1 MLPTAPAGKPS
12 ETFRKLN
19 PWQGSG
25 QLLISYPCPNPE
37 RDRWSGLP
45 PPSPRKITSYIG
57 FYRNRDLHPHP
68 PPPPKKKEIIIKSC
82 TPPPPPP
89 TINVSTLLNRKKYSC
104 KKNNNKKHPV
114 FSVIWV
120 WTPPAPVSICEER
133 VEGGGYYNIFIHTWA
148 RTILGFKILNF
159 NTFEGFQ
166 KNV

>member
-57 FYRNRDLHPHP
+57 FYRNKDLH
-68 PPPPKKKEIIIKSC
+68 PPPKKKEIIIKSC
-82 TPPPPPP
+82 TPPPP
-89 TINVSTLLNRKKYSC
+89 INVSTLWTVKKYSC
-104 KKNNNKKHPV
+104 KKNPTKNTLIRV

-133 VEGGGYYNIFIHTWA
+133 VEEGGGYYNIFIHTWA